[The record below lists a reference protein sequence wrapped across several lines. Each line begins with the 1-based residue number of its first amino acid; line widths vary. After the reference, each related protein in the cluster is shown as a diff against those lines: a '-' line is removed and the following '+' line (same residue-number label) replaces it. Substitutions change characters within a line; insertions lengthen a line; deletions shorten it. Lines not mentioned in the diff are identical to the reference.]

1 MKKSKAQLAESL
13 VRRYIQKE
21 IARLMEEEETK
32 DSTETPAEEPTP
44 TPKPEEKPKEEPKEK
59 PQEEPAPQPEPEE
72 EPEIGLNQDFQD
84 AMDQFVQKLKTST
97 EPVEHDDLIT
107 MVGDLI
113 GMFVQSSEGKLKV
126 LQAVKTNIVQ

>member
-21 IARLMEEEETK
+21 IARIMEEEEETK
-32 DSTETPAEEPTP
+32 DSAETETPTEDPATTPEP
-44 TPKPEEKPKEEPKEK
+44 TPKPEEKPK
-59 PQEEPAPQPEPEE
+59 EEPAPQPEPEE
-72 EPEIGLNQDFQD
+72 EPEVGLNQDFQD